1 AAVTLGDN
9 RVAGDALT
17 LGNTSAHFTD
27 KNAAAG
33 KTVNVSGINV
43 TGTDAGNYT
52 FNTTASTTADIT
64 PVPPTPGST
73 GSTGSTGATD
83 LTPEPVRNVTSQLMA
98 TLISTTTSNQP
109 VSYGQSSFSQEMPGS
124 AQPSGNNES
133 QGSGQDAGEQSSP
146 SQSGN
151 TTMTIGDN
159 GSTIE
164 VVNSGVKLPDSE
176 QDNQN

>member
-1 AAVTLGDN
+1 VTLADN
-9 RVAGDALT
+9 RVAGDALN
-17 LGNTSAHFTD
+17 LSNAAANFTD
-27 KNAAAG
+27 KNVGTG

-43 TGTDAGNYT
+43 AGLDAGNYT

-73 GSTGSTGATD
+73 G
-83 LTPEPVRNVTSQLMA
+83 LPPEPVRNVTSQLMA

-133 QGSGQDAGEQSSP
+133 QGFGQDAAEQSSP

-151 TTMTIGDN
+151 TTMTFGDN

-164 VVNSGVKLPDSE
+164 VVNGGVKLPDSE